1 MIEHRIKAFLTLF
14 FALLASC
21 TNTIVPNPCTI
32 SSVPNKTIYARLQES
47 DPQTLIIRNQTST
60 PLRLVAQRRHRAV
73 ELGPSSS
80 IQISFR
86 VVSLESFE
94 QPAGQSYYV
103 RSSAANANRV
113 EELDRLGLI
122 YAASPKPEIHYHD
135 LDGQEHVI
143 AFDLN
148 NCGANSGWAEIHW
161 SNADH
166 PGLLPSPIAG
176 VPQALC
182 PTR

>member
-1 MIEHRIKAFLTLF
+1 MIDRRIKPFLTLF
-14 FALLASC
+14 LTLLACC

-32 SSVPNKTIYARLQES
+32 TNVPNKTIYAKLQES
-47 DPQTLIIRNQTST
+47 APQSLIIRNQTST
-60 PLRLVAQRRHRAV
+60 PVRLVAQRRYRAV

-86 VVSLESFE
+86 VVSIESFE
-94 QPAGQSYYV
+94 KPAGQSYYV
-103 RSSAANANRV
+103 RSSAATANRV
-113 EELDRLGLI
+113 EEIDRLGLI
-122 YAASPKPEIHYHD
+122 YGASPKPEIHYRD
-135 LDGQEHVI
+135 PDGQEHVI

-148 NCGANSGWAEIHW
+148 NCGANSEWEDTHW
-161 SNADH
+161 TNADH
-166 PGLLPSPIAG
+166 PGLLPSPVVG